1 MKYLLPHSFKKIGII
16 LSPIGLIVWSVL
28 QLNGIQFGLSNHSIE
43 IALLIIS
50 FFSFLGG
57 IYFITFSKEK
67 IEDEMIQKIR
77 LDSLLFAALV
87 QLLFLL
93 AGFLL
98 LLFVHEPK
106 DAGLMTFFILLL
118 FLFWTS
124 FIVRFNYIIH
134 FKSGSSHD

>member
-1 MKYLLPHSFKKIGII
+1 MKYLQPHSFKKIGII
-16 LSPIGLIVWSVL
+16 LSPIGLIVWSAL
-28 QLNGIQFGLSNHSIE
+28 QLNGIQFGLSNHNIE

-77 LDSLLFAALV
+77 LDSLLFAAMV

-93 AGFLL
+93 AGFYCYYS
-98 LLFVHEPK
+98 FMNPK
-106 DAGLMTFFILLL
+106 MLA
-118 FLFWTS
+118 
-124 FIVRFNYIIH
+124 
-134 FKSGSSHD
+134 